1 MLGPDIVV
9 RQGNGAKLGVAYL
22 PRERRGESLFE
33 PMSIRENFALP
44 TLRQDRRG
52 AFISAKRMRER
63 FSEYISS
70 LGIRL
75 GTQDDP
81 ISSLSGGSQQ
91 KVVLARW
98 LATDPRV
105 LLLNDPTRGVD
116 IMTKREIYATLDRLC
131 ASGMSVV
138 MLSSEVEELVELVDR
153 VLVFR
158 DQEIFAEIPRER
170 LTTASVV
177 AAYFG
182 QSTESAA

>member
-1 MLGPDIVV
+1 M

-33 PMSIRENFALP
+33 SMSIRENFALP

-63 FSEYISS
+63 FGEYISS

-138 MLSSEVEELVELVDR
+138 MLSSEVE
-153 VLVFR
+153 
-158 DQEIFAEIPRER
+158 
-170 LTTASVV
+170 
-177 AAYFG
+177 
-182 QSTESAA
+182 